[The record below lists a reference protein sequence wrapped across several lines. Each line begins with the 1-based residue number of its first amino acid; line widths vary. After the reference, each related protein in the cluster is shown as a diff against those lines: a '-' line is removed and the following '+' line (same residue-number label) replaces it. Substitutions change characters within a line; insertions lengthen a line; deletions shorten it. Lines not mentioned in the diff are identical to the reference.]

1 MVCVPDPIITGR
13 KGMVAVLR
21 NQVEKRVPGAL
32 SIYERAANE
41 TFCGG
46 IAAVDEGTGGIPQGA
61 LTQICTPQGLSSGR
75 TTVLLS
81 LLARLTER
89 EQFCALVDTSDIF
102 DPGSAEA
109 AAVDLSR
116 LLWVRCRD
124 KQMASDDRRRL
135 TRTASV
141 AGRRL
146 THLDAHGLQ
155 AAGIEQH
162 FLGLCGEDKNRPA
175 RGLDGTLGAEAI
187 GAEAIRTGTRAKHRL
202 KPLEQAFKTADI
214 LVQNG
219 GFGLIAVDLSGVEE
233 QQVRKIPLSTW
244 FRFARVVEKMPTAL
258 VFLMT
263 YPAAQS
269 CAALTLHVAGAES
282 CWASRGDAPHT
293 RVVRQLQCE
302 TEAGRARLRK
312 TVQSARASFIATPI
326 WA

>member
-1 MVCVPDPIITGR
+1 MVCVPDSSIRGR
-13 KGMVAVLR
+13 NGMIALIR
-21 NQVEKRVPGAL
+21 NQVERRIPGAL
-32 SIYERAANE
+32 SIYERSATE
-41 TFCGG
+41 TFRGG

-61 LTQICTPQGLSSGR
+61 LTQICTPWDMSSGR

-89 EQFCALVDTSDIF
+89 EQFCALVDTSDVF
-102 DPGSAEA
+102 DPGSADA

-116 LLWVRCRD
+116 LLWVRCRN
-124 KQMASDDRRRL
+124 KRL
-135 TRTASV
+135 VSN
-141 AGRRL
+141 AGQRQ
-146 THLDAHGLQ
+146 TQFDAHGLQ

-162 FLGLCGEDKNRPA
+162 FLGLCGEDKNRSA
-175 RGLDGTLGAEAI
+175 RGLDGTLVAEAI
-187 GAEAIRTGTRAKHRL
+187 DVEAIRTGPRAKHRL
-202 KPLEQAFKTADI
+202 KPLEQAFKTADV

-302 TEAGRARLRK
+302 TAAGRARLRK
-312 TVQSARASFIATPI
+312 TAQSTRASFIATPI